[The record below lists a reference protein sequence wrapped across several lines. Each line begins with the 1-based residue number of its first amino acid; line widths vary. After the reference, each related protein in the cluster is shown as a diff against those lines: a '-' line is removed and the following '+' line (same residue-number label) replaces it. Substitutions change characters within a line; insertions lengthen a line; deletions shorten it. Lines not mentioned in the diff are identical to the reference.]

1 MLTPARVLRALASTT
16 VALAIAATAG
26 WSDDIDETRP
36 FEAGGR
42 VIVDNLAGTV
52 RVEGWDRDEIRVTGE
67 LGRRVERVD
76 FEVDGDRARIEV
88 VIPRRARNVGG
99 TDLEI
104 WIPRESEL
112 RVKTVSA
119 SIDVIDVDGE
129 LDLETVSGDVDV
141 RARTS
146 LLRAQSVS
154 GDVEV
159 DGEID
164 DVELESV
171 SGDIVIHRARGEVRA
186 STVSGTVEIS
196 PDCEAEEGYFQSV
209 SGDVEFEGVIA
220 EDGRYEFE
228 SHSGSVRV
236 VLDGDVNAD
245 VEVSTFSG
253 SIRNEVGPEPRRK
266 GRYGPGEEVSFT
278 LGDGGAE
285 LSISSFS
292 GGISILER

>member
-1 MLTPARVLRALASTT
+1 MLTPARALRALGSA
-16 VALAIAATAG
+16 ALALAVTLGTA
-26 WSDDIDETRP
+26 SADDIDETKP
-36 FEAGGR
+36 FEDGGR
-42 VIVDNLAGTV
+42 VIIDNLAGSV
-52 RVEGWDRDEIRVTGE
+52 RVEGWDRDEIRVVGE

-76 FEVDGDRARIEV
+76 FEVDRDRATIEV

-99 TDLEI
+99 TDLEV
-104 WIPRESEL
+104 WIPKGSEL

-119 SIDVIDVDGE
+119 SIDVVDVDGE
-129 LDLETVSGDVDV
+129 LDLESVSGDIDV
-141 RARTS
+141 RAATS

-154 GDVEV
+154 GDVDV

-171 SGDIVIHRARGEVRA
+171 SGDIVIHRARGEARA
-186 STVSGTVEIS
+186 NTVSGTVEIARG
-196 PDCEAEEGYFQSV
+196 CESVEGYFQSV
-209 SGDVEFEGVIA
+209 SGDVEFEGTIA

-236 VLDGDVNAD
+236 LLDADLDAD

-285 LSISSFS
+285 ITISSFS